1 MEILKYTI
9 YFICELYMVY
19 LLLKA
24 YKILNANNNK
34 SKMNVIILISAI
46 ALLINNLLILKEF
59 RVIFSFLIIYFT
71 YKLYFKENSEKCFA
85 NTIIIFFTF
94 SIVELLLS
102 VFLYLN
108 ISNIIFFN
116 NNILLK
122 LGYSVITFNLG
133 VLILKNKYINKRIRK
148 IQKLLEDT
156 ISLKIF
162 ILFILFIFNMLFIM
176 RISKLNNIYNI
187 LCITIS
193 LIYIVI
199 NLVLIIKEKYIIEN
213 LKNKNNNLMTSY
225 KSYSKIVDEFKVFKH
240 NLKNELL
247 SIMNTVPKEK
257 REQFQ
262 NLIKKYNKNYE
273 WLDGLENI
281 PDGLQA
287 IIYIK
292 QLECKKENIDIVIN
306 YNLKNFINDKD
317 YIDLCDVIGIC
328 LDNAIEA
335 VKTID
340 KKIIFVDIYCE
351 AEKIIIKIYNE
362 FNNVVSL
369 NEIGNK
375 NYSTKKKK
383 SGIGIHYINELKN
396 KKLKYK
402 MEIKNNLFISKIEYS
417 ISKN

>member
-34 SKMNVIILISAI
+34 SKMNVIVLISAI

-85 NTIIIFFTF
+85 NTIITFFTF

-213 LKNKNNNLMTSY
+213 LKIKNNNLMTSY

-340 KKIIFVDIYCE
+340 TKIIFVDIYCE

-362 FNNVVSL
+362 FNNVISL

>member
-199 NLVLIIKEKYIIEN
+199 NSVLIIKEKYIIEN

>member
-34 SKMNVIILISAI
+34 SKMNVIVLISAI

-59 RVIFSFLIIYFT
+59 RVLFSFLIIYFT

-85 NTIIIFFTF
+85 NTIITFFTF

-108 ISNIIFFN
+108 ISNIILFN

-213 LKNKNNNLMTSY
+213 LKIKNNNLMTSY

-317 YIDLCDVIGIC
+317 YIDLCDVISIC

-340 KKIIFVDIYCE
+340 TKIIFVDIYCE

-362 FNNVVSL
+362 FNNVISL

>member
-1 MEILKYTI
+1 MKILKYTI

-34 SKMNVIILISAI
+34 SKMNVIVLISAI

-59 RVIFSFLIIYFT
+59 RVLFSFLIIYFT

-85 NTIIIFFTF
+85 NTIITFFTF

-213 LKNKNNNLMTSY
+213 LKIKNNNLMTSY

-340 KKIIFVDIYCE
+340 TKIIFVDIYCE

-362 FNNVVSL
+362 FNNVISL

>member
-34 SKMNVIILISAI
+34 SKMNVIVLISAI

-59 RVIFSFLIIYFT
+59 RVLFSFLIIYFT

-85 NTIIIFFTF
+85 NTIITFFTF

-108 ISNIIFFN
+108 ISNIILFN

-213 LKNKNNNLMTSY
+213 LKIKNNNLMTSY

-340 KKIIFVDIYCE
+340 TKIIFVDIYCE

-362 FNNVVSL
+362 FNNVISL

-383 SGIGIHYINELKN
+383 
-396 KKLKYK
+396 
-402 MEIKNNLFISKIEYS
+402 
-417 ISKN
+417 

>member
-34 SKMNVIILISAI
+34 SKMNVIVLISAI

-59 RVIFSFLIIYFT
+59 RVLFSFLIIYFT

-85 NTIIIFFTF
+85 NTIITFFTF

-108 ISNIIFFN
+108 ISNIILFN

-213 LKNKNNNLMTSY
+213 LKIKNNNLMTSY

-340 KKIIFVDIYCE
+340 TKIIFVDIYCE

-362 FNNVVSL
+362 FNNVISL

>member
-34 SKMNVIILISAI
+34 SKMNVIVLISAI

-59 RVIFSFLIIYFT
+59 RVLFSFLIIYFT

-85 NTIIIFFTF
+85 NTIITFFTF
-94 SIVELLLS
+94 SIVELFLS

-108 ISNIIFFN
+108 ISNIILFN

-213 LKNKNNNLMTSY
+213 LKIKNNNLMTSY

-340 KKIIFVDIYCE
+340 TKIIFVDIYCE

-362 FNNVVSL
+362 FNNVISL

>member
-34 SKMNVIILISAI
+34 SKMNVIVLISAI

-59 RVIFSFLIIYFT
+59 RVLFSFLIIYFT

-85 NTIIIFFTF
+85 NTIITFFTF

-108 ISNIIFFN
+108 ISNIILFN

-213 LKNKNNNLMTSY
+213 LKIKNNNLMTSY

-340 KKIIFVDIYCE
+340 TKIIFVDIYCE

-362 FNNVVSL
+362 FNNIISL